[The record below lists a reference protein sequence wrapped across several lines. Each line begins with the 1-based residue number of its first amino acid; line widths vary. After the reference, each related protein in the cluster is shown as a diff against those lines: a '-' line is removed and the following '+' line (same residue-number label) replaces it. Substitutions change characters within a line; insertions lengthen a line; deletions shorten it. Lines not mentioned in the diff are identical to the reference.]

1 MPIPTLLA
9 SVLTMKFSP
18 SCRYCVICVVKSDS
32 FRDEKAVATSGDHW
46 SVCVSSVSRVNG
58 FAMSANS
65 GMSLL

>member
-9 SVLTMKFSP
+9 SVLTMNFSP
-18 SCRYCVICVVKSDS
+18 SCRYPVMCVVKSDS
-32 FRDEKAVATSGDHW
+32 FRDEKAVSASGDHW
-46 SVCVSSVSRVNG
+46 NLCVSSVSRVNG